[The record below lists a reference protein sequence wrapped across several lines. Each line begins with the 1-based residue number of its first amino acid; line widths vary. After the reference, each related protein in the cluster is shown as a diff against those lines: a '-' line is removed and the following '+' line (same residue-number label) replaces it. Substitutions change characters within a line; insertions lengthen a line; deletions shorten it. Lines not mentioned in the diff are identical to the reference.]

1 MSDFE
6 YDNNNTGAFGNISQ
20 GGFNTEHAG
29 SSQRQTTTQ
38 VRQSLIPVTIKQ
50 INDATQPVPDGEFKV
65 NNVELNMISF
75 VGVVRN
81 VENTNASIA
90 VTIEDGTGSIDVRKW
105 VDETISSA
113 EEDFEKYNEM
123 KGKYV
128 YVGGSLKQFNN
139 RKTVQNASISLI
151 TDSNQI
157 VYHHLSAI
165 EHHLKAQGITAA
177 DAASAGAGQATHST
191 ASAGSGLFMDNP
203 TSLSKDTG
211 SLTDQVIAVLKE
223 ASRTMPDGVPVDY
236 VAEKLSITK
245 EESQFQLLKLNDEGK
260 AYAGYDDN
268 SYLVI

>member
-1 MSDFE
+1 M
-6 YDNNNTGAFGNISQ
+6 
-20 GGFNTEHAG
+20 
-29 SSQRQTTTQ
+29 
-38 VRQSLIPVTIKQ
+38 
-50 INDATQPVPDGEFKV
+50 
-65 NNVELNMISF
+65 
-75 VGVVRN
+75 
-81 VENTNASIA
+81 
-90 VTIEDGTGSIDVRKW
+90 
-105 VDETISSA
+105 
-113 EEDFEKYNEM
+113 
-123 KGKYV
+123 
-128 YVGGSLKQFNN
+128 
-139 RKTVQNASISLI
+139 
-151 TDSNQI
+151 
-157 VYHHLSAI
+157 SAI